1 MKIRIDERDKMPIH
15 PKANL
20 TNERLFRN
28 LHLDKNPNKM
38 VLGMVEIKQK
48 QKKEKKHGFNRR
60 PK

>member
-1 MKIRIDERDKMPIH
+1 MPIH